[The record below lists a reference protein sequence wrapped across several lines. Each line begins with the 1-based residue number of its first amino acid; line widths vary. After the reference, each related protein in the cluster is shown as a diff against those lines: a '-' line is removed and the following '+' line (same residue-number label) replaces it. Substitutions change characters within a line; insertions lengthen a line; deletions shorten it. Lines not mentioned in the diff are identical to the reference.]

1 MYHAGGSRIRRNF
14 TARPHS
20 ADGGGGGA
28 HRAKFTGKMINRA
41 GFLFFSSRRGPGTLV
56 VLADVSN
63 DLDT

>member
-1 MYHAGGSRIRRNF
+1 MQVDPESDETLPRAR
-14 TARPHS
+14 TARS
-20 ADGGGGGA
+20 DGGGGGA
-28 HRAKFTGKMINRA
+28 HRAKFTG